1 MRASALRP
9 AGRGRFC
16 ALAVV
21 AALSAV
27 LAGCASQPPAYQY
40 FEPSALPP
48 ARYQFL
54 VAGSP
59 RQVQDRIVAELRTS
73 PFEVTRIDPAG
84 RYVVAAYQG
93 DPGPYLDCGL
103 LLTLSRGGRGETD
116 AAPAVVA
123 ERKIL
128 SWNASYARTLRL
140 DGRLIV
146 TIAPRGQQQSLV
158 ATHGTYVLT
167 KLLRDDEG
175 EVSGRETIA
184 FTSGQRAAFRKG
196 TTCQPTGA
204 FERTATA
211 PLGSATYA
219 SLPDTTAPVVPALGE
234 PTRSTEELELEQ
246 TIQDAVFA
254 GSCAEVTPTWLDAQ
268 RVRLSGVASDLFA
281 MDAVVNAIDLAN
293 PELRIE
299 NRIEILSKPAC
310 EAYGLAL
317 DHAGVRADRPGSG
330 GARLQVLNLE
340 DGDVAAGTPLRLAL
354 DVPDDH
360 PNVLVAHFRND
371 GTVETF
377 QADAPA
383 NGSRRNGW
391 TLDTPEL
398 LGPPYGRDLILAIA
412 TQEPLF
418 AATPPRDAEAFVPE
432 LRNAL
437 ERLPAGAGGPR
448 SACAVIATEGDAN
461 GLSIA
466 PGLDIC

>member
-9 AGRGRFC
+9 AGRGHFR
-16 ALAVV
+16 ALVVV
-21 AALSAV
+21 AVLVAV

-59 RQVQDRIVAELRTS
+59 RQVQDRIIAELRAS
-73 PFEVTRIDPAG
+73 PFEVTQIDPAG
-84 RYVVAAYQG
+84 RYVVAEYRG

-103 LLTLSRGGRGETD
+103 LLTVSQGASGETG
-116 AAPAVVA
+116 AMPAVVA
-123 ERKIL
+123 EREIRN
-128 SWNASYARTLRL
+128 WNASYERTLRL
-140 DGRLIV
+140 DGRLVV
-146 TIAPRGQQQSLV
+146 TIAPRGSRQSLV
-158 ATHGTYVLT
+158 AAHGTYVLT
-167 KLLRDDEG
+167 KMLRDDEG
-175 EVSGRETIA
+175 ELSGRETIA

-211 PLGSATYA
+211 ALGATYA

-246 TIQDAVFA
+246 TIQEAVVA
-254 GSCAEVTPTWLDAQ
+254 GSCAEVTPTWLDAR

-293 PELRIE
+293 PELRID
-299 NRIEILSKPAC
+299 NRIEVLSKPAC

-317 DHAGVRADRPGSG
+317 SHAGVRADRRGSS

-354 DVPDDH
+354 DVPEDH

-371 GTVETF
+371 GTVDTF
-377 QADAPA
+377 QIDAPR
-383 NGSRRNGW
+383 NGSPRNGW
-391 TLDTPEL
+391 TVDAPER

-412 TQEPLF
+412 TPEPLF
-418 AATPPRDAEAFVPE
+418 AGVPPRQADAFVPE
-432 LRNAL
+432 LRSAL
-437 ERLPAGAGGPR
+437 ERLPAGVGGPR
-448 SACAVIATEGDAN
+448 SACAVIATEGGGN
-461 GLSIA
+461 GVSIA